1 MISEQNKK
9 ILDLLVLLLSGVA
22 AGLSIVD
29 FFQRR
34 ANAKENKKSLAQING
49 KLEEVNQKL

>member
-34 ANAKENKKSLAQING
+34 ANAKENKKSLAQINE
-49 KLEEVNQKL
+49 KLEEVNQKI